1 MSCFVFF
8 FKQKTAYELR
18 ISDWSSDVCSSDLW
32 CDRRFSAAAA
42 DGAVRHPR
50 PLLLRALVA
59 AAGKVAAYPPAF
71 RASYRRVAREGGDQ
85 PQRQDRG
92 DGGLCAQYH
101 AGRRSEEPT
110 SELQAL
116 IRTPSAAL

>member
-1 MSCFVFF
+1 MLRRPPRSTRTDTLFPYPTLFRSHE
-8 FKQKTAYELR
+8 TAFLSGR
-18 ISDWSSDVCSSDLW
+18 GLGFAGPW

-50 PLLLRALVA
+50 RLLLRALVA

-92 DGGLCAQYH
+92 DGGLCAQYR
-101 AGRRSEEPT
+101 AGRD
-110 SELQAL
+110 L
-116 IRTPSAAL
+116 